1 MLKKKV
7 IGCIATGA
15 VAAIAITA
23 KIMTNKAKKTTY
35 VAEAVDPI
43 LPRKMGI
50 YEKYVKRGIDVVC
63 ATGAIVVFSP
73 VYLGVSLLV
82 KTKLG
87 SPVLFTQDRPGL
99 IGPDG
104 KETVFKMYKFRSM
117 TDERDENGDLLPD
130 DVRLTKFGKWLRNT
144 SLDELPEAFN
154 ILNGTMSVIGP
165 RPQLVRDMV
174 FMSDEQRMR
183 HTAKPGLSGL
193 AQVNGRNAISWED
206 KIDWDLK
213 YINKVSFKGDLK
225 IIFDTVMKAFIKQEG
240 ITQDDMVTA
249 EDYGDYLLR
258 INKVNKE
265 IYDVKQAEA
274 KQILKNTKNVRN
286 DDKRIE
292 TVRECANEKKY
303 SVLMS
308 LYKKEKPEY
317 LRLALDSMLNQT
329 VVPDEIVL
337 VEDGPLTDELYSVLD
352 DYPMLKR
359 IKNETNLGLGLALNV
374 GLKECRNELV
384 ARMDT
389 DDCSKPER
397 CEKQLERFLEKP
409 YLAIVGSHIDEFI
422 SNPSNVISQR
432 IVPVTSEEIYEFA
445 KKRSA
450 FNHPA
455 VMYSKTAVLENNGY
469 ANLKRN
475 QDVDLFGRM
484 QFKGYKAENI
494 DEALLWFRSSDELAK
509 RRKSWQNTWS
519 YIATIRKFWKM
530 GYSSFFDY
538 AMVGIAQTGMYLMPV
553 KMQNF
558 VYKKFL
564 RKQ

>member
-1 MLKKKV
+1 MSKKKV
-7 IGCIATGA
+7 LGWLLTGA
-15 VAAIAITA
+15 VVTAAVTA
-23 KIMTNKAKKTTY
+23 TVMKNKAKKTTY
-35 VAEAVDPI
+35 KAESIDPI
-43 LPRKMGI
+43 TTREMGF
-50 YEKYVKRGIDVVC
+50 YEKYVKRAIDVTC

-73 VYLGVSLLV
+73 IYLGVAALV
-82 KTKLG
+82 RTKLG

-99 IGPDG
+99 VGPDG

-130 DVRLTKFGKWLRNT
+130 EVRLTKFGKWLRNT

-174 FMSDEQRMR
+174 FMSKEQRMR

-206 KIDWDLK
+206 KMNWDLK
-213 YINKVSFKGDLK
+213 YIKKVTFKEDLK
-225 IIFDTVMKAFIKQEG
+225 IILDTVKKAFIKQEG
-240 ITQDDMVTA
+240 ITQDDMATA
-249 EDYGDYLLR
+249 EDLGDYLLR
-258 INKVNKE
+258 TEKVDSKDYE
-265 IYDVKQAEA
+265 IKQEEA
-274 KQILKNTKNVRN
+274 KDILNCTIEKK
-286 DDKRIE
+286 DDEKRIKLVKE
-292 TVRECANEKKY
+292 SAEQKKY

-308 LYKKEKPEY
+308 LYKKENPEY
-317 LRLALDSMLNQT
+317 LRIAIDSMLNQT
-329 VVPDEIVL
+329 VAPDEIVL
-337 VEDGPLTDELYSVLD
+337 VEDGPLTDELYAVLD
-352 DYPMLKR
+352 DYPMLHR
-359 IKNETNLGLGLALNV
+359 VKNEINLGLGLALNV
-374 GLKECRNELV
+374 GLKKCRNELV

-397 CEKQLERFLEKP
+397 CEKQLQRFLEKP

-422 SNPSNVISQR
+422 GDTSNVISQR
-432 IVPVTSEEIYEFA
+432 IVPTTSEEIYKFA

-469 ANLKRN
+469 ADLKRN

-530 GYSSFFDY
+530 GYSSFTDY
-538 AMVGIAQTGMYLMPV
+538 AIVGIAQTGMYLMPI
-553 KMQNF
+553 KLQNYI
-558 VYKKFL
+558 YKNFL
-564 RKQ
+564 RK